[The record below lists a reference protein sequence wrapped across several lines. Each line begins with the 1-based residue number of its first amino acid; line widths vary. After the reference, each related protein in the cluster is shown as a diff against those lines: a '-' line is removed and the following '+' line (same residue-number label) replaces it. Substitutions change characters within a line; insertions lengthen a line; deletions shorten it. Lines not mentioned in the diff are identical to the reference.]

1 MRRKKLVNPG
11 VKYPKSKLVREALI
25 PKRKR
30 EHTYTTC
37 ACGNVDYKTLVYL
50 AKNSI
55 RVIDNLAKTLASM
68 EEKFDETKMEELCE
82 AFNCN
87 DYPFIYLYVIYK
99 IFPSEYI
106 KKRILFL
113 KENMYVIFT

>member
-11 VKYPKSKLVREALI
+11 VKYPKSKLVSEALI

-68 EEKFDETKMEELCE
+68 EEKFDETKKT
-82 AFNCN
+82 
-87 DYPFIYLYVIYK
+87 V
-99 IFPSEYI
+99 EYI
-106 KKRILFL
+106 TNSASKQLDTKDAQINFL
-113 KENMYVIFT
+113 KDKLEEMGVRTNETEQ

>member
-25 PKRKR
+25 QKRKR
-30 EHTYTTC
+30 EHLYTTW

-55 RVIDNLAKTLASM
+55 KVIDNLAKTLASM
-68 EEKFDETKMEELCE
+68 EEKFDE
-82 AFNCN
+82 A
-87 DYPFIYLYVIYK
+87 
-99 IFPSEYI
+99 
-106 KKRILFL
+106 KKTVEIITNSARKQLDSKDAQINFL
-113 KENMYVIFT
+113 KEKLLEEGVTTNETEQ

>member
-25 PKRKR
+25 KKRKR
-30 EHTYTTC
+30 EHLYTTC

-55 RVIDNLAKTLASM
+55 KVIDNLAKTLASM
-68 EEKFDETKMEELCE
+68 EEKFDE
-82 AFNCN
+82 A
-87 DYPFIYLYVIYK
+87 
-99 IFPSEYI
+99 
-106 KKRILFL
+106 KKTVEIITNSARKQVNSKAAQNKFL
-113 KENMYVIFT
+113 KEKLLEEGVTTNETEQ

>member
-50 AKNSI
+50 AK
-55 RVIDNLAKTLASM
+55 TQ
-68 EEKFDETKMEELCE
+68 
-82 AFNCN
+82 
-87 DYPFIYLYVIYK
+87 
-99 IFPSEYI
+99 SE
-106 KKRILFL
+106 
-113 KENMYVIFT
+113 

>member
-1 MRRKKLVNPG
+1 MRTADEDKGKGLPGILGVDNAQKKLVNPG

-50 AKNSI
+50 AK
-55 RVIDNLAKTLASM
+55 TQ
-68 EEKFDETKMEELCE
+68 
-82 AFNCN
+82 
-87 DYPFIYLYVIYK
+87 
-99 IFPSEYI
+99 SE
-106 KKRILFL
+106 
-113 KENMYVIFT
+113 

>member
-37 ACGNVDYKTLVYL
+37 ACGNVDY
-50 AKNSI
+50 
-55 RVIDNLAKTLASM
+55 
-68 EEKFDETKMEELCE
+68 
-82 AFNCN
+82 
-87 DYPFIYLYVIYK
+87 
-99 IFPSEYI
+99 
-106 KKRILFL
+106 
-113 KENMYVIFT
+113 

>member
-1 MRRKKLVNPG
+1 MRKKLVNPG

-55 RVIDNLAKTLASM
+55 KVIDNLAKTLASM
-68 EEKFDETKMEELCE
+68 EEKFDEAKKTVEIITKSARMHLDSKDAQINFRKEKLLEEGVTTNE
-82 AFNCN
+82 T
-87 DYPFIYLYVIYK
+87 
-99 IFPSEYI
+99 EQ
-106 KKRILFL
+106 
-113 KENMYVIFT
+113 